1 MSLIQKLSCALLVCL
16 FLTGN
21 VTYAA
26 SLAFNQAELTSI
38 KEQNKGKKWLM
49 LMWSVD
55 CPPCF
60 KELAV
65 IKKLAQQGANLN
77 IVLVNADA
85 SEEVTKE
92 RVNVIEEF
100 QLNNLVNLHFVDG
113 KAEHSRF
120 LIDSTWFGELPRS
133 YFVDA
138 NGQFHGKSGLVKE
151 SLISQWLLQ

>member
-1 MSLIQKLSCALLVCL
+1 MNTIQKLSCVLVVCL
-16 FLTGN
+16 LSVPN
-21 VTYAA
+21 ISYAS
-26 SLAFNQAELTSI
+26 SLAFNKTELETI
-38 KEQNKGKKWLM
+38 KKQHKGKKWLM

-65 IKKLAQQGANLN
+65 IQKLAQQGEKLN
-77 IVLVNADA
+77 VVLINADA
-85 SEEVTKE
+85 SDDVTQE
-92 RVNVIEEF
+92 RINVIEEF
-100 QLNNLVNLHFVDG
+100 QLNDFVNFHFVEG

-133 YFVDA
+133 YFVDI

-151 SLISQWLLQ
+151 SFISQWLLP